1 MEKLKKVALIP
12 ARYASTRFPAKLVQ
26 DLCGRSV
33 IQRTY
38 LGTVQTGVFDQV
50 VVVTDHQAIADQ
62 IIAVGGD
69 VFFSTGE
76 FESGSDRIAEAA
88 QEMDA
93 GIFVNVQGDEPFQDT
108 QSLLDLTAVFS
119 DPGVKVASMMF
130 SISASEAQ
138 NPNAVKVVLDKDNF
152 ALYFSR
158 SPIPYIREKW
168 LEISYW
174 KHVGIYAYRREA
186 LLAFTGLP
194 KSFLESTEMLEQLR
208 LLENGIKIKMVQ
220 TTHQAIAVDTKEDLE
235 RAVAWCLENKL
246 S

>member
-1 MEKLKKVALIP
+1 MKKVALIP

-26 DLCGRSV
+26 DLCGMSV

-38 LGTVQTGVFDQV
+38 LSTKQTGVFDQV

-62 IIAVGGD
+62 ITAVGGE
-69 VFFSTGE
+69 VYFSTRE

-88 QEMDA
+88 MGIEAD
-93 GIFVNVQGDEPFQDT
+93 IFVNVQGDEPFQDGK
-108 QSLLDLTAVFS
+108 SLLDLTAVFS
-119 DPGVKVASMMF
+119 NLEVQVASMMF
-130 SISASEAQ
+130 SIAASEAQ
-138 NPNAVKVVLDKDNF
+138 NPNAVKVVVDKNNY

-158 SPIPYIREKW
+158 SPIPYVREQAV
-168 LEISYW
+168 EISYW
-174 KHVGIYAYRREA
+174 KHVGIYAYRKEA

-194 KSFLESTEMLEQLR
+194 KSFLETTEMLEQLR
-208 LLENGIKIKMVQ
+208 LLENGVRIKMVP

-246 S
+246 F

>member
-1 MEKLKKVALIP
+1 MKKVALIP

-26 DLCGRSV
+26 DLCGMSV

-38 LGTVQTGVFDQV
+38 MSTVQTGVFDQV

-62 IIAVGGD
+62 INAVGGD
-69 VFFSTGE
+69 VFFSTRE

-88 QEMDA
+88 QAMDA
-93 GIFVNVQGDEPFQDT
+93 DIFVNVQGDEPFQDT

-119 DPGVKVASMMF
+119 DPEVKVASMMF
-130 SISASEAQ
+130 SISAAEAQ

-158 SPIPYIREKW
+158 SPIPYIREKGV
-168 LEISYW
+168 EISYW
-174 KHVGIYAYRREA
+174 KHVGIYAYRKEA

-194 KSFLESTEMLEQLR
+194 KSFLETTEMLEQLR
-208 LLENGIKIKMVQ
+208 LLENGVKIKMVP

-246 S
+246 F

>member
-26 DLCGRSV
+26 DLCGMSV

-38 LGTVQTGVFDQV
+38 LSTVQTGVFDQV

-69 VFFSTGE
+69 VFFSTRE

-93 GIFVNVQGDEPFQDT
+93 DIFVNVQGDEPFQDT

-119 DPGVKVASMMF
+119 DPEVKVASMMF

-158 SPIPYIREKW
+158 SPIPYVREKAV
-168 LEISYW
+168 EISYW
-174 KHVGIYAYRREA
+174 KHVGIYAYRKEA

-194 KSFLESTEMLEQLR
+194 KSFLETTEMLEQLR
-208 LLENGIKIKMVQ
+208 LLENGIRIKMVP
-220 TTHQAIAVDTKEDLE
+220 TVHQAIAIDTKEDLE
-235 RAVAWCLENKL
+235 RAVAWYRGR
-246 S
+246 

>member
-1 MEKLKKVALIP
+1 MIP

-26 DLCGRSV
+26 DLCGMSV

-38 LGTVQTGVFDQV
+38 LSTVQTGVFDQV

-62 IIAVGGD
+62 IVAVGGD
-69 VFFSTGE
+69 VFFSTRE

-88 QEMDA
+88 QAMDA

-119 DPGVKVASMMF
+119 DPEVKVASMMF
-130 SISASEAQ
+130 SISAAEAQ

-158 SPIPYIREKW
+158 SPIPYVREKAV
-168 LEISYW
+168 EISYW
-174 KHVGIYAYRREA
+174 KHVGIYAYRKES
-186 LLAFTGLP
+186 LLAFTGLH
-194 KSFLESTEMLEQLR
+194 KSFLETTEMLEQLR
-208 LLENGIKIKMVQ
+208 LLENGVRIKMVP

-235 RAVAWCLENKL
+235 RAVAWYMGRIKF
-246 S
+246 

>member
-1 MEKLKKVALIP
+1 MKKVALIP

-26 DLCGRSV
+26 DLCGMSV

-38 LGTVQTGVFDQV
+38 LSTVQTGVFDQV

-62 IIAVGGD
+62 IIAVGGE
-69 VFFSTGE
+69 VFFSTRE

-88 QEMDA
+88 RNIDA
-93 GIFVNVQGDEPFQDT
+93 DIFVNVQGDEPFQDR
-108 QSLLDLTAVFS
+108 QSLDDLTAVFS
-119 DPGVKVASMMF
+119 NSEVQVASMMF
-130 SISASEAQ
+130 SISAAEAQ
-138 NPNAVKVVLDKDNF
+138 NPNAVKVVLDKDSF

-158 SPIPYIREKW
+158 SPIPYIREKGV
-168 LEISYW
+168 EISYW
-174 KHVGIYAYRREA
+174 KHVGIYAYRKEA

-194 KSFLESTEMLEQLR
+194 KSFLETTEMLEQLR
-208 LLENGIKIKMVQ
+208 LLENGVNIKMVP

-246 S
+246 F